1 MKLKEFLEKYCD
13 DGLQVEISDS
23 WYIGEET
30 FCLTGF
36 VKDILQKNDEC
47 LEMKLKSIDNDMYQL
62 LILVEK

>member
-23 WYIGEET
+23 WYVGEES
-30 FCLTGF
+30 FCVNGF
-36 VKDILQKNDEC
+36 VKDILQRTDEC
-47 LEMKLKSIDNDMYQL
+47 LNMKLKSIDNDMYQL